1 MKKGA
6 LIIALVLAG
15 AVASGFVMN
24 HATTPI
30 QYRYD
35 YTVKSGDTLWNIAS
49 EACPEGMDVREYIHE
64 ISKMNGIDDGRIRP
78 GQTIELYHY

>member
-15 AVASGFVMN
+15 AVTSGFVMN

-64 ISKMNGIDDGRIRP
+64 VSKMNGIEDGHIRP

>member
-1 MKKGA
+1 MKKGV
-6 LIIALVLAG
+6 LIIALVLVG
-15 AVASGFVMN
+15 AVVSGFVMN

-30 QYRYD
+30 QYRYN

-49 EACPEGMDVREYIHE
+49 EACPEDMDVREYIHE
-64 ISKMNGIDDGRIRP
+64 ISKTNGIDDGSIRP

>member
-6 LIIALVLAG
+6 LIIALVLVG

-49 EACPEGMDVREYIHE
+49 EACPEGMDGN
-64 ISKMNGIDDGRIRP
+64 ISTKFP
-78 GQTIELYHY
+78 K

>member
-6 LIIALVLAG
+6 LLIALVLAG
-15 AVASGFVMN
+15 VVASGFVMN

-64 ISKMNGIDDGRIRP
+64 ISKMNGIDDGGIRP

>member
-6 LIIALVLAG
+6 LI
-15 AVASGFVMN
+15 
-24 HATTPI
+24 
-30 QYRYD
+30 
-35 YTVKSGDTLWNIAS
+35 IAS

-64 ISKMNGIDDGRIRP
+64 VSQMNGIEDGRIRP

>member
-1 MKKGA
+1 MKKGV
-6 LIIALVLAG
+6 LIIALVLVG
-15 AVASGFVMN
+15 AVASGFVMH

-30 QYRYD
+30 QYRYN

-64 ISKMNGIDDGRIRP
+64 ISKMNGIDDGSIRP

>member
-1 MKKGA
+1 MKKGV
-6 LIIALVLAG
+6 LIIALVLVA

-49 EACPEGMDVREYIHE
+49 EACPEDMDVREYIHE
-64 ISKMNGIDDGRIRP
+64 VSKMNGIKDGSIRP

>member
-1 MKKGA
+1 MKKGS
-6 LIIALVLAG
+6 LIIALVLTG
-15 AVASGFVMN
+15 AIASGFVMN

-49 EACPEGMDVREYIHE
+49 EACPVDMDVREYIHE
-64 ISKMNGIDDGRIRP
+64 ISKINGIKDGSIIP

>member
-6 LIIALVLAG
+6 LIIALVLVG
-15 AVASGFVMN
+15 AVASGFVMH

-35 YTVKSGDTLWNIAS
+35 YTVKIGDTLWNIAS

-64 ISKMNGIDDGRIRP
+64 VSKMNGIEDGNIRP

>member
-15 AVASGFVMN
+15 AVASGFAMN
-24 HATTPI
+24 HSTTPI

-49 EACPEGMDVREYIHE
+49 EACPDGMDVREYIHE
-64 ISKMNGIDDGRIRP
+64 ISKMNGIDDGSICP

>member
-6 LIIALVLAG
+6 LLVALILAG
-15 AVASGFVMN
+15 AVASGFAMHV
-24 HATTPI
+24 TTPI

-49 EACPEGMDVREYIHE
+49 EACPEDMDVREYIHE
-64 ISKMNGIDDGRIRP
+64 ISKMNGIEDGSIRP

>member
-6 LIIALVLAG
+6 LLIALVLAG

-24 HATTPI
+24 HSTTPI

-49 EACPEGMDVREYIHE
+49 EACPDGMDMREYIHE
-64 ISKMNGIDDGRIRP
+64 VSKMNGIEGGSIRH

>member
-1 MKKGA
+1 MKKCALLVA
-6 LIIALVLAG
+6 LILAG
-15 AVASGFVMN
+15 AIASGFAMN
-24 HATTPI
+24 HVTTPI

-49 EACPEGMDVREYIHE
+49 EACPEDMDVREYIHE
-64 ISKMNGIDDGRIRP
+64 ISKMNGIDDGSIRP